1 MNIRWRPMDY
11 DGKSDY
17 APVEGIPDFMQSSI
31 IDWIEDAEFTL
42 CPQVGYLYSYS
53 KHVVEER
60 QRKSLIQKYERL
72 SGHCYG
78 LEENSSKEIFS
89 HDANINQFG
98 LEYVDFLLASLS
110 RYVPSTQVLKEE
122 PEHVDK
128 ASACIEKLEGIL
140 NESRSIWQ
148 IGERKGFVGL
158 EKRVNPNM
166 QQMADPIIRSDTS
179 AGKHL
184 SKAWNCAFGR
194 IPDYSQAYSEAIKA
208 VEAATTPVLSPKDA
222 DATLSKN
229 AQNLWQ
235 QSGWHFEIEP
245 TRCDVPGGPIR
256 LLMTGMMNSQP
267 DRHGKTQ
274 FEEVTKAK
282 AEAAVFT
289 AVFLVQNF
297 NEKLMSRN

>member
-158 EKRVNPNM
+158 EK
-166 QQMADPIIRSDTS
+166 
-179 AGKHL
+179 
-184 SKAWNCAFGR
+184 
-194 IPDYSQAYSEAIKA
+194 E
-208 VEAATTPVLSPKDA
+208 
-222 DATLSKN
+222 
-229 AQNLWQ
+229 
-235 QSGWHFEIEP
+235 
-245 TRCDVPGGPIR
+245 
-256 LLMTGMMNSQP
+256 
-267 DRHGKTQ
+267 
-274 FEEVTKAK
+274 
-282 AEAAVFT
+282 
-289 AVFLVQNF
+289 
-297 NEKLMSRN
+297 